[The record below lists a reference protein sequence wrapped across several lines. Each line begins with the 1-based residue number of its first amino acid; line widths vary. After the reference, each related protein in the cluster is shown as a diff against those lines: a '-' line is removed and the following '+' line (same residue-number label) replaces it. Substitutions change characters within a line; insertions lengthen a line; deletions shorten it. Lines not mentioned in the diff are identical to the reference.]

1 MACRYPGGVSSP
13 EGLWRL
19 VAGGVDAVSGFPS
32 NRGWDLEGLYDPDP
46 ERAGSS
52 YTRHGGFLHDADL
65 FDPEFF
71 GMSPREATA
80 VDPQQRLLLETAW
93 EAFESAGVDP
103 GSLRGS
109 RTGVFTGVMYGDYG
123 TRVADVP
130 KGMEGYLASGSAGSV
145 ASGRLSYTFGLEGP
159 AVSVDTACSSSLV
172 ALHLAAGALRGG
184 ECDLALAGGVTVM
197 SRPMPFIEF
206 SRLRGLAADGRCKA
220 FSASADGTGWSE
232 GVGLLLVERL
242 SDARRNGHSV
252 LAVVRGS
259 AVNQD
264 GASNGLTAPNGP
276 SQERVIRAALAS
288 ARLGAADVDVVE
300 AHGTGTTLG
309 DPIEAQALLNTY
321 GQERPGADR
330 PLWLGSLKSNIG
342 HAQAAAGV
350 GGVIKMVQAIRHG
363 VLPRSLYSEEPTPV
377 VDWDAGAVQLLTEAR
392 PWPETGR
399 PRRAAVS
406 SFGFGGTNA
415 HVIIEQAP
423 TDEEPA
429 ETGGPSP
436 TAAPR
441 HTAPQAIPL
450 VLSAKSP
457 KALRAQAHELLTH
470 LESAPGTGL
479 LDTAYTLATRR
490 AVLEHGAALVA
501 HDRAELL
508 TGLRALSS
516 GTPSPHVADGA
527 RVAGRTAF
535 LFTGQGSQRIGMGME
550 LYAAH
555 PVFAR
560 AFDAVAAE
568 LDGRLPQPL
577 ARIVRTGE
585 GLDDT
590 ASTQAALFA
599 VEVALYRL
607 LESWGIRPD
616 FLLGHSV
623 GEVVA
628 AHVSGVLGLADACVL
643 VAERGRLMGSAR
655 SGGAMAAVEAGELE
669 VAASLEGVDPGLGV
683 VVVAAV
689 NGPVAT
695 VVSGDVGAVEEVV
708 RVWREKGVRTRRL
721 AVSHAFHSPHME
733 GVLGEF
739 REVVAGLVFGVPRI
753 PVVSNVSGVVAGA
766 EELASAD
773 YWVRHVREAVRFAD
787 GVRCLRERGVSR
799 FVELGPDGT
808 LTALTRQALDDDDV
822 AILPTLRR
830 DRPETGTLAR
840 AVGALH
846 ASGAPVD
853 WQAYFAGT
861 DARPVTLPTYA
872 FQRARYW
879 MRADHGASASTGP
892 GDTGHPLLGHR
903 TAVAHTGDLLF
914 TARILPDTHDW
925 TVDHAVLDTP
935 VLPPAALVEALTR
948 VADHGDA
955 GTLHRLTVR
964 KPLVLADDGT
974 ADLQIVLHT
983 DDGSGRRPF
992 SVHLR
997 SAGALSPWTPHA
1009 DGELT
1014 SGDPLPEPAR
1024 HGSDHGEVRLP
1035 DDLLPDAARYGL
1047 HPALVEEAVR
1057 AVLGPAPAGSTRIA
1071 GDWQGVRV
1079 RATGATTLRVL
1090 AEPGEGDTVSLRL
1103 LDTAGQPVLTVD
1115 RLTFRD
1121 VPDDEFAP
1129 TGGRTVPLY
1138 APAWQPLDPPAAA
1151 DPLSDGWAV
1160 IGPQDPQ
1167 DPQDPPGT
1175 ADLDAVRFPDV
1186 PALAAA
1192 VRDGAPIRRLLVEFV
1207 GGAATPR
1214 PAGQALTFLQQW
1226 LAEPPLDDTRLV
1238 VRTRGAVAVEAEGV
1252 ADPDAAAVWGL
1263 LRSAQAEA
1271 PERIVLLDTATDAA
1285 PLPAG
1290 VLSHLLASG
1299 EPQAALR
1306 AGTLYAPR
1314 LRPVKQ
1320 DAALDA
1326 ERAGAP
1332 DEEPHGTVLVTG
1344 GAGRL
1349 ADVYARR
1356 LVAEHGVRHLLM
1368 LDDRADGTWP
1378 APELLRDLGASGAE
1392 VTAVSCDLADRAAL
1406 RAALTAIPEHRPLTM
1421 VVHIADPSDE
1431 TALTDLTAQRL
1442 DLVLRSTADTAR
1454 HLHELTR
1461 ELDLSAFVLCSSSA
1475 GTIGAPAQAVDAAAA
1490 AYLDG
1495 LARHRTALGLP
1506 ATSLALGPWARKGA
1520 AGDTAPAEKDTAR
1533 PLLRELT
1540 VPDMTSACDAA
1551 LRTGLPALVAV
1562 RPDGT
1567 ALRAHAHLPAVLRD
1581 LAGTR
1586 VRTASA
1592 GTDSDAPV
1600 LRLEGLTEQERYQ
1613 AVLDLVRAESAV
1625 VLGHEDAGA
1634 VASDRAFQELGFD
1647 SMTAV
1652 ELRNRLT
1659 ARTGIALSATLAFD
1673 HPSPAAL
1680 TEHVLAQ
1687 LLPEHQAAPH
1697 SPVDAELRRLEALLV
1712 RAPEEAAERR
1722 DIVVRLQTLLSRLTE
1737 AHDEEP
1743 SADLTG
1749 RIEAASA
1756 EEIFALID
1764 DQLGGSTD

>member
-1 MACRYPGGVSSP
+1 
-13 EGLWRL
+13 
-19 VAGGVDAVSGFPS
+19 
-32 NRGWDLEGLYDPDP
+32 
-46 ERAGSS
+46 
-52 YTRHGGFLHDADL
+52 
-65 FDPEFF
+65 
-71 GMSPREATA
+71 
-80 VDPQQRLLLETAW
+80 
-93 EAFESAGVDP
+93 
-103 GSLRGS
+103 
-109 RTGVFTGVMYGDYG
+109 
-123 TRVADVP
+123 
-130 KGMEGYLASGSAGSV
+130 
-145 ASGRLSYTFGLEGP
+145 
-159 AVSVDTACSSSLV
+159 
-172 ALHLAAGALRGG
+172 
-184 ECDLALAGGVTVM
+184 
-197 SRPMPFIEF
+197 
-206 SRLRGLAADGRCKA
+206 
-220 FSASADGTGWSE
+220 
-232 GVGLLLVERL
+232 
-242 SDARRNGHSV
+242 
-252 LAVVRGS
+252 
-259 AVNQD
+259 
-264 GASNGLTAPNGP
+264 
-276 SQERVIRAALAS
+276 
-288 ARLGAADVDVVE
+288 
-300 AHGTGTTLG
+300 
-309 DPIEAQALLNTY
+309 
-321 GQERPGADR
+321 
-330 PLWLGSLKSNIG
+330 
-342 HAQAAAGV
+342 
-350 GGVIKMVQAIRHG
+350 MVQAMRHG
-363 VLPRSLYSEEPTPV
+363 VLPKSLHCEEPTPV
-377 VDWDAGAVQLLTEAR
+377 VDWEAGAVELLAEAR

-415 HVIIEQAP
+415 HVIIEAP
-423 TDEEPA
+423 TGDEPA
-429 ETGGPSP
+429 ETDSPSP
-436 TAAPR
+436 TAAPQL
-441 HTAPQAIPL
+441 TVPPATPL
-450 VLSAKSP
+450 VLSGKSP
-457 KALRAQAHELLTH
+457 KALRAQAHNLLTH
-470 LESAPGTGL
+470 LESTPETGL

-490 AVLEHGAALVA
+490 AVLDHGAALVA

-516 GTPSPHVADGA
+516 DTASPYVARGG
-527 RVAGRTAF
+527 RVSGRTAF
-535 LFTGQGSQRIGMGME
+535 LFSGQGSQRIGMGME

-555 PVFAR
+555 PVFAE

-568 LDGRLPQPL
+568 LDGRLSQPL
-577 ARIVRTGE
+577 AQIVRTGE

-590 ASTQAALFA
+590 AFTQAALFA

-643 VAERGRLMGSAR
+643 VAERGRLMQSAR
-655 SGGAMAAVEAGELE
+655 SGGAMAAIEAGELE
-669 VAASLEGVDPGLGV
+669 VAASLEGVDAGLGV

-689 NGPVAT
+689 NGPLAT
-695 VVSGDVGAVEEVV
+695 VVSGDAGAVEEAV

-721 AVSHAFHSPHME
+721 VVSHAFHSPHME

-739 REVVAGLVFGVPRI
+739 REVAAGMAFGVPRI
-753 PVVSNVSGVVAGA
+753 PVVSNVTGVVAGA
-766 EELASAD
+766 EDLASPD
-773 YWVRHVREAVRFAD
+773 YWARHIREAVRFHD
-787 GVRCLRERGVSR
+787 GVRCLREQGVTR

-808 LTALTRQALDDDDV
+808 LTALTQQALDDDHGA

-830 DRPETGTLAR
+830 DRPETETLAR
-840 AVGALH
+840 AVGTLH
-846 ASGAPVD
+846 ISGAPVD

-861 DARPVTLPTYA
+861 AARPVTLPTYA

-879 MRADHGASASTGP
+879 LRADHGASGVTGP

-914 TARILPDTHDW
+914 TARIMPDTHDW
-925 TVDHAVLDTP
+925 TADHAVLDSP

-997 SAGALSPWTPHA
+997 SDDAPSPWTLHA
-1009 DGELT
+1009 DGELA
-1014 SGDPLPEPAR
+1014 SGDLLPEAAR
-1024 HGSDHGEVRLP
+1024 HGADHGEVRLP

-1057 AVLGPAPAGSTRIA
+1057 DLLGPAPAGSTRIA
-1071 GDWQGVRV
+1071 GEWHGVRV
-1079 RATGATTLRVL
+1079 HATGATALRVL
-1090 AEPGEGDTVSLRL
+1090 AEPGEGDEVSLRL
-1103 LDTAGQPVLTVD
+1103 LDSAGQPVLTVD

-1129 TGGRTVPLY
+1129 TGGRALPLY
-1138 APAWQPLDPPAAA
+1138 ALAWQPLDPPAPAA
-1151 DPLSDGWAV
+1151 LSGGWAV
-1160 IGPQDPQ
+1160 IGPQDPF
-1167 DPQDPPGT
+1167 GV

-1192 VRDGAPIRRLLVEFV
+1192 VRDGAPIHQLLVEFD
-1207 GGAATPR
+1207 GGASTAR
-1214 PAGQALTFLQQW
+1214 PAGQALTLLQQW
-1226 LAEPPLDDTRLV
+1226 LAEPTLDDTRLV
-1238 VRTRGAVAVEAEGV
+1238 VRTRGAVAVAAEGV

-1271 PERIVLLDTATDAA
+1271 PERIVLLDTDTDTDTDTDAA

-1290 VLSHLLASG
+1290 ALSHLLASG

-1314 LRPVKQ
+1314 LRPVAE
-1320 DAALDA
+1320 DATPDA
-1326 ERAGAP
+1326 GRVGAP
-1332 DEEPHGTVLVTG
+1332 DKEPHGTVLVTG

-1349 ADVYARR
+1349 ADVFARR
-1356 LVAEHGVRHLLM
+1356 LAAEHGVRHLLM
-1368 LDDRADGTWP
+1368 LDDRAEGTWP
-1378 APELLRDLGASGAE
+1378 APELLRDLDASGAE

-1431 TALTDLTAQRL
+1431 IALTDLTVQRL
-1442 DLVLRSTADTAR
+1442 DTVLRYTADTAR

-1475 GTIGAPAQAVDAAAA
+1475 STIGVPAQAVDAAAA

-1506 ATSLALGPWARKGA
+1506 ATSLALGPWAPQDA
-1520 AGDTAPAEKDTAR
+1520 AGDTAPAENDSVR
-1533 PLLRELT
+1533 LLLRGLT
-1540 VPDMTSACDAA
+1540 VPDATSACDAA
-1551 LRTGLPALVAV
+1551 LRTGLSALLAA
-1562 RPDGT
+1562 RLDGT
-1567 ALRAHAHLPAVLRD
+1567 ALRAHAHLPAVLSD
-1581 LAGTR
+1581 LVGATGRARSAGSATD
-1586 VRTASA
+1586 ASA
-1592 GTDSDAPV
+1592 

-1613 AVLDLVRAESAV
+1613 AVLDLVRAESAA
-1625 VLGHEDAGA
+1625 VLGHADAGA
-1634 VASDRAFQELGFD
+1634 VAPDRAFQELGFD

-1652 ELRNRLT
+1652 ELRNRLIS
-1659 ARTGIALSATLAFD
+1659 RTGIALSATLAFD

-1697 SPVDAELRRLEALLV
+1697 SPVDAELRQLEALLV
-1712 RAPEEAAERR
+1712 QAPEDATERR

-1764 DQLGGSTD
+1764 DQLGGSAD

>member
-1 MACRYPGGVSSP
+1 
-13 EGLWRL
+13 
-19 VAGGVDAVSGFPS
+19 
-32 NRGWDLEGLYDPDP
+32 
-46 ERAGSS
+46 
-52 YTRHGGFLHDADL
+52 
-65 FDPEFF
+65 
-71 GMSPREATA
+71 MSPREATA

-109 RTGVFTGVMYGDYG
+109 RTGVFTGAMYDDYAA
-123 TRVADVP
+123 RI
-130 KGMEGYLASGSAGSV
+130 ASSAGELEGFLLAGNLSSV
-145 ASGRLSYTFGLEGP
+145 LSGRIAYTYGLEGP
-159 AVSVDTACSSSLV
+159 AMTVDTACSSSLV

-197 SRPMPFIEF
+197 AQPTTFVEF
-206 SRLRGLAADGRCKA
+206 SRQRGLAADGRCKA

-242 SDARRNGHSV
+242 SDARRHGHTV

-350 GGVIKMVQAIRHG
+350 GGVIKMVQAMHHG
-363 VLPRSLYSEEPTPV
+363 VLPRTLHVDEPSRH
-377 VDWDAGAVQLLTEAR
+377 VDWESGALTLLTEDR
-392 PWPETGR
+392 QWPAVQGR
-399 PRRAAVS
+399 PRRAGVS
-406 SFGFGGTNA
+406 SFGISGTNA
-415 HVIIEQAP
+415 HVIIEEAPQPSVPAAATPVDGATVPWILTARTPQALAAQARRLHAHVVEHAELAP
-423 TDEEPA
+423 TD
-429 ETGGPSP
+429 
-436 TAAPR
+436 
-441 HTAPQAIPL
+441 I
-450 VLSAKSP
+450 
-457 KALRAQAHELLTH
+457 
-470 LESAPGTGL
+470 
-479 LDTAYTLATRR
+479 AYSLATGR
-490 AVLEHGAALVA
+490 AVLDHGAAVLGS
-501 HDRAELL
+501 DRTSLL
-508 TGLRALSS
+508 DALDAL
-516 GTPSPHVADGA
+516 ADGTSSP
-527 RVAGRTAF
+527 RSVRGRAKQPGKTAF
-535 LFTGQGSQRIGMGME
+535 LFTGQGAQRLGMGRE
-550 LYAAH
+550 LYAAQ

-560 AFDAVAAE
+560 ALDEVCAE
-568 LDGRLPQPL
+568 LDARLEHPL
-577 ARIVRTGE
+577 KDVMFAEEGSARAAL
-585 GLDDT
+585 LDET
-590 ASTQAALFA
+590 AYTQAALFA
-599 VEVALYRL
+599 LEVALFRL
-607 LESWGIRPD
+607 FEHHGVTPH

-1314 LRPVKQ
+1314 LRPVAQ

>member
-1 MACRYPGGVSSP
+1 M
-13 EGLWRL
+13 
-19 VAGGVDAVSGFPS
+19 
-32 NRGWDLEGLYDPDP
+32 YDPDP

-109 RTGVFTGVMYGDYG
+109 RTGVFTGAMYDDYAA
-123 TRVADVP
+123 RI
-130 KGMEGYLASGSAGSV
+130 ASSAGELEGFLLAGNLSSV
-145 ASGRLSYTFGLEGP
+145 LSGRIAYTYGLEGP
-159 AVSVDTACSSSLV
+159 AMTVDTACSSSLV

-197 SRPMPFIEF
+197 AQPTTFVEF
-206 SRLRGLAADGRCKA
+206 SRQRGLAADGRCKA

-242 SDARRNGHSV
+242 SDARRHGHTV

-350 GGVIKMVQAIRHG
+350 GGVIKMVQAMHHG
-363 VLPRSLYSEEPTPV
+363 VLPRTLHVDEPSRH
-377 VDWDAGAVQLLTEAR
+377 VDWESGALTLLTEDR
-392 PWPETGR
+392 QWPAVQGR
-399 PRRAAVS
+399 PRRAGVS
-406 SFGFGGTNA
+406 SFGISGTNA
-415 HVIIEQAP
+415 HVIIEEAPQPSVPAAATPVDGATVPWILTARTPQALAAQARRLHAHVVEHAELAP
-423 TDEEPA
+423 TD
-429 ETGGPSP
+429 
-436 TAAPR
+436 
-441 HTAPQAIPL
+441 I
-450 VLSAKSP
+450 
-457 KALRAQAHELLTH
+457 
-470 LESAPGTGL
+470 
-479 LDTAYTLATRR
+479 AYSLATGR
-490 AVLEHGAALVA
+490 AVLDHGAAVLGS
-501 HDRAELL
+501 DRTSLL
-508 TGLRALSS
+508 DALDAL
-516 GTPSPHVADGA
+516 ADGTSSP
-527 RVAGRTAF
+527 RSVRGRAKQPGKTAF
-535 LFTGQGSQRIGMGME
+535 LFTGQGAQRLGMGRE
-550 LYAAH
+550 LYAAQ

-560 AFDAVAAE
+560 ALDEVCAE
-568 LDGRLPQPL
+568 LDARLEHPL
-577 ARIVRTGE
+577 KDVMFAEEGSARAAL
-585 GLDDT
+585 LDET
-590 ASTQAALFA
+590 AYTQAALFA
-599 VEVALYRL
+599 LEVALFRL
-607 LESWGIRPD
+607 FEHHGVTPH

-1314 LRPVKQ
+1314 LRPVAQ